1 MSSFVPLFLS
11 VSIAIFTC
19 FVTFRPSFF
28 PVEAKRPGRSSPNNV
43 VFRHYHAIMDEF
55 VTKSPKP
62 VNDNTGAEK
71 NAKRKTKFDDKEYDS
86 KRRKRVFQ
94 TRCLQEFSWL
104 TVDAE
109 RGVMK
114 CKICCSWPAISDPRS
129 PLVLGSDRF

>member
-1 MSSFVPLFLS
+1 
-11 VSIAIFTC
+11 
-19 FVTFRPSFF
+19 
-28 PVEAKRPGRSSPNNV
+28 
-43 VFRHYHAIMDEF
+43 MDEF
-55 VTKSPKP
+55 VTKSPKA

-86 KRRKRVFQ
+86 KRRKRAFQ